1 MTSRR
6 NFLRTAGG
14 ALLGAAAVSKAAQGA
29 VPEAPIQTKPDMQP
43 PLSPPNGR
51 PYNPVATLNGTL
63 TAITRT
69 IVAILETHQQ
79 ADGSVRLPK
88 ALQPYFGGLEVLE
101 PVKA

>member
-43 PLSPPNGR
+43 PLPMA
-51 PYNPVATLNGTL
+51 VL
-63 TAITRT
+63 TTRWLLST
-69 IVAILETHQQ
+69 AGPCPG
-79 ADGSVRLPK
+79 A
-88 ALQPYFGGLEVLE
+88 
-101 PVKA
+101 